1 MRSGAEIPPISIAN
15 IPHTVPGLHGPV
27 GPRSTKMT
35 QQPVVAE
42 AMQAIISLGRSEASM
57 GNAGSGGKALFFHGY
72 VQHLP
77 R

>member
-1 MRSGAEIPPISIAN
+1 
-15 IPHTVPGLHGPV
+15 
-27 GPRSTKMT
+27 MT